1 MTFDDITAVIVTRGD
16 VDLEPILE
24 TLPYSKVIVWDNSQ
38 RPWDAKCYGRY
49 LAAEE
54 AETECVYWQDD
65 DLIFRNHDAL
75 LAAWEP
81 GTLITN
87 MPSPWYESMSYDTLG
102 QALVGAG
109 SLCPKGY
116 WREPF
121 DRYRRFFTQDEIFLN
136 YCDFVFG
143 RLIPYTRYDFD
154 YEPFD
159 YCDAAGRIYN
169 HPDSRERRR
178 IAYARIDFLKTVA
191 G

>member
-1 MTFDDITAVIVTRGD
+1 MTAEEVTAIIVTRGD

-24 TLPYSKVIVWDNSQ
+24 TLPYPRVIVWDNSK
-38 RPWDAKCYGRY
+38 REWDAKCYGRY

-54 AETECVYWQDD
+54 AETEYVYWQDD

-81 GTLITN
+81 DKLVVN
-87 MPSPWYESMSYDTLG
+87 MPSPWYESMEYNTLG

-116 WREPF
+116 WRRAF
-121 DRYRRFFTQDEIFLN
+121 DRYRAHFTQDEIFLN

-143 RLIPYTRYDFD
+143 RLVPFTRHDFD
-154 YEPFD
+154 YEPFE
-159 YCDAAGRIYN
+159 YADAAGRIYN
-169 HPDSRERRR
+169 HPESRLRRK
-178 IAYARIDFLKTVA
+178 IAYARIEFLQA
-191 G
+191 LA